1 MVLASL
7 RLNAVFDTFL
17 AYTDEGLM
25 SNGIEIERK
34 FFVLNDNWRPGVLAT
49 EHIQQGYVLQQP
61 LPLRNVIGGRT
72 ETMLVTRVRI
82 VNDATAFFTTK
93 FDIPGGLKRFEIEK
107 EIDIDLA
114 RQIMTFISMPVL
126 TKTRYKVPGPDQK
139 HVFEIDVFEGDNSGL
154 VVCEVE
160 LESESDKVILPTF
173 LGPEIVHGSAMDKAT
188 LNSNLASLS
197 FLRWPAE
204 LYRQWEGATG
214 KLWCSAVAGN
224 SA

>member
-1 MVLASL
+1 
-7 RLNAVFDTFL
+7 
-17 AYTDEGLM
+17 M

-34 FFVLNDNWRPGVLAT
+34 FFVLNDNWRSGVLAT

-61 LPLRNVIGGRT
+61 LPLRTAIGERS
-72 ETMLVTRVRI
+72 ETILVTRVRI
-82 VNDATAFFTTK
+82 VNNTKAFFTTK
-93 FDIPGGLKRFEIEK
+93 FDIPGGLRRFEIEK
-107 EIDIDLA
+107 EIDVELA

-160 LESESDKVILPTF
+160 LESESDTVTLPPF

-204 LYRQWEGATG
+204 LCWEWEGVTG
-214 KLWCSAVAGN
+214 KLWCNTVAGN